1 MMLGNK
7 DIYDAIDLSIQSQK
21 YKCIWWW
28 CSCKKGEKCFFIQK
42 GGKYLPHKQDFMTL
56 LTLAYFY
63 NTKNLVK
70 TFIYHKHPMILP
82 RWPIWTNM
90 ICFNV
95 YKHLHSETF
104 KIAYLNK
111 HLLWTSLL
119 CSAHNIS
126 RYKILNPRTWKWCHY
141 DISGSAMLRG
151 KKKKLSRLNVR
162 PNVHGGRSAVRELPG
177 P

>member
-1 MMLGNK
+1 MEMVVVFL
-7 DIYDAIDLSIQSQK
+7 QK
-21 YKCIWWW
+21 R
-28 CSCKKGEKCFFIQK
+28 GEVFFYPK

-56 LTLAYFY
+56 PTLAYFY
-63 NTKNLVK
+63 NTKNLFK

-90 ICFNV
+90 IFFNV
-95 YKHLHSETF
+95 YKHSHSETF
-104 KIAYLNK
+104 KIAYLEK
-111 HLLWTSLL
+111 HSLWTPLL

-126 RYKILNPRTWKWCHY
+126 IYKILNLRTWKWYHY
-141 DISGSAMLRG
+141 DISGNSSAMLRG

-162 PNVHGGRSAVRELPG
+162 PNVHGGRSAVRELPR